1 MFLISPE
8 ELAWKNLEAEHQEIT
23 EEDYKVNIK
32 NLEEEQRVVSG
43 IHDVYGRLFHELGG
57 GKAELGQGSGKDK
70 NKLSESIAIVKNLL
84 SKMPD

>member
-1 MFLISPE
+1 M
-8 ELAWKNLEAEHQEIT
+8 
-23 EEDYKVNIK
+23 
-32 NLEEEQRVVSG
+32 VSG